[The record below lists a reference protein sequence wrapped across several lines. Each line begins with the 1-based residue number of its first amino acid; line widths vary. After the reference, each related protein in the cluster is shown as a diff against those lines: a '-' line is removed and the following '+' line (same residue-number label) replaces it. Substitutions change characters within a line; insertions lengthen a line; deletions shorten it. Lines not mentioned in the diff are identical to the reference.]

1 MLHNMLLGEYV
12 TGLNEINWENIDPDD
27 EVIEDDDDDTT
38 LDLPEPIVPLQ
49 IAIQHRR
56 YVPYHSYNYDLICE
70 ALMAHLYFKY
80 LKDDVRWPKKF
91 KDNQSTR

>member
-56 YVPYHSYNYDLICE
+56 YVPYCGSD
-70 ALMAHLYFKY
+70 
-80 LKDDVRWPKKF
+80 
-91 KDNQSTR
+91 QSEGELGLRIKLS